1 MISTSEA
8 IVLQTRR
15 YSESSKIVT
24 LYTRQ
29 HGKQSVIAR
38 GALQARSRFGAV
50 LQPMAFLSTTI
61 YRKEGRDLHN
71 LSAAETV
78 ERFPLLATD
87 LERMTI
93 GLSIVELVSAS
104 MHDEDR
110 NDRIFDAIVSALR
123 ALGNPDANGTNVLL
137 WFVLQLSGLL
147 GYAIGTS
154 ECGVCSEPVSVAAT
168 GDVAYSLALGAPL
181 CSEHR
186 DTGVYRMLPAGAFT
200 LLGEISEKGIL
211 DAGRVDA
218 DERSR
223 SVLLEALTSFVRH
236 HIDGIRKLKVGS
248 VAATLLGE
256 SPMASR

>member
-1 MISTSEA
+1 LISTSEA

-29 HGKQSVIAR
+29 HGKQSVVAR
-38 GALQARSRFGAV
+38 GALQAKSRFGAV

-93 GLSIVELVSAS
+93 GLAIVELVSAS

-110 NDRIFDAIVSALR
+110 NDQIFDVIVGALR
-123 ALGNPDANGTNVLL
+123 ALGEPSSNGTNVLL
-137 WFVLQLSGLL
+137 WFVLRLSSLL

-154 ECGVCSEPVSVAAT
+154 ECGVCSEAVSVAPD

-181 CSEHR
+181 CAEHR
-186 DTGVYRMLPAGAFT
+186 ETGVYRMLPAGAFT
-200 LLGEISEKGIL
+200 LLGEISDRAIV
-211 DAGRVDA
+211 DAGRVPSD
-218 DERSR
+218 DRSR
-223 SVLLEALTSFVRH
+223 TILLEALTSFVRH

-248 VAATLLGE
+248 VAASLLGDN
-256 SPMASR
+256 PLARP

>member
-1 MISTSEA
+1 LISTTEA

-15 YSESSKIVT
+15 YSESSKIVA
-24 LYTRQ
+24 LYTRE

-38 GALQARSRFGAV
+38 GALQAKSKYGAV
-50 LQPMAFLSTTI
+50 LQPMAFLSTTF

-71 LSAAETV
+71 LSSAETV
-78 ERFPLLATD
+78 ERFPMLATD

-93 GLSIVELVSAS
+93 GLAIVELVSAS

-110 NDRIFDAIVSALR
+110 NEQIFDAIVTALR
-123 ALGNPDANGTNVLL
+123 ALGSAESNGTNVLL
-137 WFVLQLSGLL
+137 WFVVRLSGLL

-154 ECGVCSEPVSVAAT
+154 ECGVCSEPVTAPVG

-181 CSEHR
+181 CAEHR
-186 DTGVYRMLPAGAFT
+186 DTGVYRMLPADAFD
-200 LLGEISEKGIL
+200 LLGEISGSSVL
-211 DAGRVDA
+211 DAASLVS

-223 SVLLEALTSFVRH
+223 TILLEAVTSFVRH

-248 VAATLLGE
+248 VAASLLGDK
-256 SPMASR
+256 PLAGP